1 MKINPNDPNK
11 NIALVNLNIYY
22 TWENIKSACKYNK
35 FKISAPTGNDE
46 FDLPVGSYTI
56 SEIQYYFEC
65 IIEKHKTIANN
76 PPVQI
81 YVNSTKN
88 KIFF

>member
-1 MKINPNDPNK
+1 M
-11 NIALVNLNIYY
+11 VNLSIYY
-22 TWENIKSACKYNK
+22 TWENIKSAYKYSK

-81 YVNSTKN
+81 YVNSIKN
-88 KIFF
+88 KIFFFLSKDRQ